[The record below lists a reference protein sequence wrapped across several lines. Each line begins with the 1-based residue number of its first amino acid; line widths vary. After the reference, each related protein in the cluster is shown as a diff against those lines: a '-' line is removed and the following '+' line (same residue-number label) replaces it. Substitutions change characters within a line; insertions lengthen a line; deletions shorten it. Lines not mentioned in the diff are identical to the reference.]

1 MLYAYKYKIP
11 KNQIRV
17 TGNQMLL
24 ILEHLLD
31 FIFSLRLSEISHHYQ
46 SIPIL
51 YLELRLNVK
60 LLKDQ
65 MQLILPK
72 GPNQVPIIIIRVTAT
87 CTP

>member
-17 TGNQMLL
+17 TGNQRLM
-24 ILEHLLD
+24 IFEHLLD
-31 FIFSLRLSEISHHYQ
+31 LFSLRLSEICHPYQ

-72 GPNQVPIIIIRVTAT
+72 GPNQVPIIIKRVTAT